1 MFSSLASSL
10 EAKEMALDSVGDL
23 SQSLEGLANTNGSFQ
38 RVRILLRTMSRRPCL
53 NSQPDKADIFILECC
68 ALPIPTPQ
76 VHPNLDSHPL
86 ETFKQERS

>member
-1 MFSSLASSL
+1 
-10 EAKEMALDSVGDL
+10 
-23 SQSLEGLANTNGSFQ
+23 
-38 RVRILLRTMSRRPCL
+38 MSRRPCL